1 MQTFKQLLIEIS
13 LQDHYEKYMKD
24 KISWDEYEML
34 SLLDPTGRNDQRGK
48 YLEWLINTYLKNKD
62 EFKIISPK
70 SFIKDQLKKFAE
82 LSVGTPITQFK
93 TFQELFDHNMYL
105 KPKESKKEL
114 KRKEKDIFT
123 MPDDIKV
130 IDVTDE
136 WICIE
141 TLTREGNIKGAQYKT
156 NPQANWCTAYLDNDQ
171 YWRQYHTQ
179 GDLLQFINKQDPY
192 EKYQIFVKHREI
204 KESRDY
210 HDTSTNKPYEIIKEL
225 PNFEKNYGT
234 ISEQAPLE
242 YVVDEEEAVYLL
254 LSRNYEYS
262 DSNFNRPP
270 TEEEYENG
278 DYYNS
283 IKFQINHWDRFLN
296 NCFKYYAENAAYL
309 EQYKRD
315 YPNHP
320 HYSEL
325 EEKMDRLPD
334 FFSDPPDAT
343 DKEAARDAV
352 NDFYDELKEEW
363 TDFLKE
369 YEEET
374 PFKVDYTGK
383 GAFEYEK
390 KKYIKDAF
398 EEFKDYDT
406 QKKLDFIEYFQDE
419 FPVVFPWDDE
429 SFVEQDDDQLELSF
443 ESLRKYFSDTKK
455 KEFIF

>member
-82 LSVGTPITQFK
+82 LSVGTPINQFK

-105 KPKESKKEL
+105 KPKESKKEIK
-114 KRKEKDIFT
+114 KREKDIFN

-156 NPQANWCTAYLDNDQ
+156 NPQANWCTAYLDTDTH
-171 YWRQYHTQ
+171 WRQYHRL
-179 GDLLQFINKQDPY
+179 GDLLQFINKHDPY
-192 EKYQIFVKHREI
+192 EKYQIFVDNGVI

-210 HDTSTNKPYEIIKEL
+210 NDSQSNRPYEIIDEL
-225 PNFEKNYGT
+225 PNFEDNYRS
-234 ISEQAPLE
+234 IKELEQLE
-242 YVVDEEEAVYLL
+242 YTLDEEDAVYYLL
-254 LSRNYEYS
+254 DDNFEF
-262 DSNFNRPP
+262 SNSGFNRPP
-270 TEEEYENG
+270 TVEEWEYG
-278 DYYNS
+278 DAYNN
-283 IKFQINHWDRFLN
+283 IKFQINHWDRFIN
-296 NCFKYYAENAAYL
+296 GCFNYYTEKAARI

-325 EEKMDRLPD
+325 ENKMNALPG

-343 DKEAARDAV
+343 DKEAAKDAV
-352 NDFYDELKEEW
+352 YYFYDEFKEEW
-363 TDFLKE
+363 IDFLKE

-374 PFKVDYTGK
+374 PFKVNYTGK
-383 GAFEYEK
+383 SAYEFER

-398 EEFKDYDT
+398 EEFNDEDS
-406 QKKLDFIEYFQDE
+406 QRKLAFIEYFKDE
-419 FPVVFPWDDE
+419 FPVTFPWEDE

-443 ESLRKYFSDTKK
+443 ESLKKYFSDTKK